1 MADTWVPNM
10 MEVNNPNS
18 RPCKLGELNIYF
30 FGVHIKDT
38 RFRFSSVTVMFGFK
52 SDLEQEEENED
63 HCGGGRVGGTR
74 LPVPMDAVYKV
85 VDAQKQ
91 TEKGSL
97 YELRW
102 PLCECLYL

>member
-1 MADTWVPNM
+1 M

-30 FGVHIKDT
+30 FGVHIQDT
-38 RFRFSSVTVMFGFK
+38 RFRFTSFTLIFGYK
-52 SDLEQEEENED
+52 SDLEQEEEYED
-63 HCGGGRVGGTR
+63 HCGGGRVGRTR
-74 LPVPMDAVYKV
+74 LPVPVYTVYKV

-97 YELRW
+97 YKLKW
-102 PLCECLYL
+102 PLYECPDL